1 MQDVAQQHVV
11 VSKHPVQVPDP
22 AFFLCVQ
29 RWGVTLADD
38 FVPSA
43 ATTEYTS
50 FLLRAAEHE
59 VSAHV
64 LGCWAWMKA
73 VIAMR
78 ERC

>member
-1 MQDVAQQHVV
+1 MLCDTVRGI
-11 VSKHPVQVPDP
+11 SKNTVQVPLNLHTIFKHQCTP
-22 AFFLCVQ
+22 LIQCCSFVMQ

-64 LGCWAWMKA
+64 VGC
-73 VIAMR
+73 
-78 ERC
+78 

>member
-1 MQDVAQQHVV
+1 M
-11 VSKHPVQVPDP
+11 
-22 AFFLCVQ
+22 Q

-64 LGCWAWMKA
+64 VGC
-73 VIAMR
+73 
-78 ERC
+78 

>member
-1 MQDVAQQHVV
+1 VRHSTRHQQEHRA
-11 VSKHPVQVPDP
+11 SAARPSYHIFWKAPVHTADP
-22 AFFLCVQ
+22 VLFVCVQ

-64 LGCWAWMKA
+64 VGC
-73 VIAMR
+73 
-78 ERC
+78 